1 MSFNHKTVA
10 EGEVVEVKAKE
21 PGKIRV
27 ALTNAKTKIT
37 TNKYL
42 KTAVKVVAVAG
53 AAAGGFVIGRMTSSN
68 SNDADQQEFDDDFEY
83 IDDDSLEDSENN

>member
-27 ALTNAKTKIT
+27 ALTNAKTKIK

-42 KTAVKVVAVAG
+42 NAGCKAVAIAA
-53 AAAGGFVIGRMTSSN
+53 AAAGGFVIGRMTSKHG
-68 SNDADQQEFDDDFEY
+68 DDDDQQEFDDDFEY